1 MSSINR
7 VRVYEL
13 SKELEL
19 DTKDILA
26 VCEQLNI
33 AVKSHSST
41 ITESEADL
49 VRAAAPEKTS
59 AALEKNQNKHQE
71 RKSSPT
77 VNLKPK
83 ESVKEATKEA
93 EPKSAKQQ
101 ILTVS
106 KPTAQLQSPP
116 AAIAP
121 EPLVAPVQP
130 KSLESSEEPTVPLSS
145 ITAPVGDEIDLDL
158 SRNDIPVQ
166 ITTPPSRPTKPMST
180 TTEVKPESIS
190 EPKPEPKVE
199 LDIEPKAPAVPP
211 ITAKPPAD
219 LQTVTLEAKPQEI
232 RPQPSKPTEIKAPE
246 SKAPEAKVK
255 PSKSETPE
263 IVKPMVAP
271 ERSDRTKQFVA
282 VNKPVQPQ
290 APQPKASSPISSQ
303 DLVSVKPAD
312 KQASEHSGSEHVGS
326 DKPISEKVV
335 SDKVI
340 AKPKLEKPKLNRPE
354 PQSPSRSAPT
364 RPQINR
370 PTPVK
375 DSVLIER
382 GITGPNDPARPLRA
396 PMAPPI
402 RPSANAPERPI
413 TNGIR
418 KRDEVGTAVIPT
430 TPELLEKPIP
440 AKLAKRNK
448 TKKEDE
454 EQDLLEMKEKARL
467 NKPKRYLRVL
477 EDDDELI
484 DDLDGDD
491 LSQVSLSLARPTA
504 RPKQGLP
511 KSTVF
516 PEIKIGG
523 AKLGRKTASRDRRSV
538 PEAPPEKPS
547 KITLDDSITVQE
559 LAVKLML
566 PETDV
571 IRTLFLKGVMVNINQ
586 TLDIPTASMVAMELG
601 YEVEQVAAAAPAR
614 KVTEMIEA
622 KDLDSLQRRPPV
634 VTIMG
639 HVDHGKTTLLDS
651 IRKSKVAQG
660 EAGGITQHIGA
671 YHVDVGEGAQKQQI
685 VFLDTPGHEAFT
697 AMRARGA
704 RVTDVAILVVAADD
718 GVQPQT
724 IEAISHARAAKV
736 PIIVAINKVDKIEAQ
751 PDRIRQELTEYGL
764 VDEEWGGDTIMV
776 PVSAIRGENL
786 DTLLEMI
793 LLVTEVEDLQ
803 ANPNRTAK
811 GTVIEA
817 HLDKARG
824 PVATFLIQNG
834 TLRVGDIL
842 VAGSA
847 FGKVRAMV
855 DDQGKRVEAATPS
868 FAVEVLGLS
877 DVPAA
882 GDEFEVFTDE
892 KLARGTAGDRASL
905 QRHSRLQQSMASRR
919 VTLGTVSAKAQEGEL
934 KDLNLILKADVQGSV
949 EAILGALGQLPQQEI
964 QLRVLLSAAGE
975 ITENDVDL
983 AAASDAV
990 IIGFNTT
997 MASGARQASDEMG
1010 VDVRDYNIIYKLLE
1024 DIQGAMEGLLE
1035 PELVEEPLGQAEVRA
1050 LFTIGKGVVAGCYVL
1065 SGKLVRNCKVRIK
1078 RGNELV
1084 HEAPLDSL
1092 KRMKDDAK
1100 EVAAGFECGIS
1111 LPKFTS
1117 WQEGDII
1124 EAFRMVTKRRT
1135 LTM

>member
-41 ITESEADL
+41 ITESEAEL
-49 VRAAAPEKTS
+49 VRAAAPERNT
-59 AALEKNQNKHQE
+59 AVLEKNQNKHQE
-71 RKSSPT
+71 RKSSTT

-116 AAIAP
+116 AIAV
-121 EPLVAPVQP
+121 EPPVPPVQP
-130 KSLESSEEPTVPLSS
+130 KAPETAETTVDSSNLTS
-145 ITAPVGDEIDLDL
+145 PVGHDLDRDSSL
-158 SRNDIPVQ
+158 NDIPVQ
-166 ITTPPSRPTKPMST
+166 ITTPPSRPTKPMPT
-180 TTEVKPESIS
+180 TTEVKLESRSETLS
-190 EPKPEPKVE
+190 EPK
-199 LDIEPKAPAVPP
+199 IETNTAPKAAAVPP
-211 ITAKPPAD
+211 IAAKSPVE

-232 RPQPSKPTEIKAPE
+232 RPQLSKPIEAKAPE
-246 SKAPEAKVK
+246 SKAPESKVK

-263 IVKPMVAP
+263 VAKPSVAP

-290 APQPKASSPISSQ
+290 APIQPKSSNSSVNQ

-312 KQASEHSGSEHVGS
+312 RQASEHSSSEYVGS
-326 DKPISEKVV
+326 DKPNSEKAV
-335 SDKVI
+335 SEKVI

-354 PQSPSRSAPT
+354 PQSPNRSAPS

-382 GITGPNDPARPLRA
+382 GITGPNDPVRPLRA
-396 PMAPPI
+396 PMAPPV

-418 KRDEVGTAVIPT
+418 RRDEVSAAVIPT

-440 AKLAKRNK
+440 AKLAKRGK

-523 AKLGRKTASRDRRSV
+523 AKLGRKTASRDRRTV

-622 KDLDSLQRRPPV
+622 KDFDSLQRRPPV

-892 KLARGTAGDRASL
+892 KLARATAGDRASL

-1050 LFTIGKGVVAGCYVL
+1050 LFTIGKGVVAGCYVQ

-1111 LPKFTS
+1111 LPKFTA